1 MEKNK
6 THMWGKQMANHEL
19 LGENGKTRAYRRRNS
34 RCHTAPRASLC
45 APAPSPMTPKPMQVR
60 AGETIG
66 NGWGSICRS
75 PE

>member
-1 MEKNK
+1 MNCLARRGRPGHTEGE
-6 THMWGKQMANHEL
+6 TAGVTLRPCPFAN
-19 LGENGKTRAYRRRNS
+19 
-34 RCHTAPRASLC
+34 TA
-45 APAPSPMTPKPMQVR
+45 KPMQVR